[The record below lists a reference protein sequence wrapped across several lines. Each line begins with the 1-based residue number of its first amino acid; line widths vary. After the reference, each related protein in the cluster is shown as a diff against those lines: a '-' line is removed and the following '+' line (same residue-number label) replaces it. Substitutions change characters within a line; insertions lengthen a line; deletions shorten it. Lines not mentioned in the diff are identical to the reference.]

1 VGVVEFCYIEKQ
13 IFVLLRSTLLR
24 YQNPIALCLTS
35 FPKILYENK
44 PQPNNDYKYKKG
56 PSKGDELV
64 DGIIMKTSVG
74 ILFNSILFNSVCA
87 LNFSRVIRLSITPE
101 LLSCNEY

>member
-24 YQNPIALCLTS
+24 CQNPIAS

-44 PQPNNDYKYKKG
+44 PQPNNDYKYKKR

-87 LNFSRVIRLSITPE
+87 LNFARVIRLSNTPQ